1 MVVVAAEAD
10 VEVVELD
17 EYPWG
22 QLRAGDGE
30 GDFLERLSGASAPVA
45 EDPPAM
51 STCSS
56 TRRGDG
62 VGAATTGWGE
72 PMGPVVVLAW
82 ATDGGT
88 GGEIDVECG
97 DWK

>member
-1 MVVVAAEAD
+1 MVVVAD

-30 GDFLERLSGASAPVA
+30 GDFLERLSGASVVAPVA
-45 EDPPAM
+45 DPPAM

-56 TRRGDG
+56 TRRGEG
-62 VGAATTGWGE
+62 VGAATRCCGE
-72 PMGPVVVLAW
+72 PMEPVVVLAW
-82 ATDGGT
+82 ATDWT

>member
-1 MVVVAAEAD
+1 MVVVAD

-30 GDFLERLSGASAPVA
+30 GDFLERLSGASVAAPVA
-45 EDPPAM
+45 DPPAM

-62 VGAATTGWGE
+62 VGAATRCCGE
-72 PMGPVVVLAW
+72 PMEPVVVLAW
-82 ATDGGT
+82 ATDET

>member
-1 MVVVAAEAD
+1 MVVVAAAD

-30 GDFLERLSGASAPVA
+30 GDFLERLSGASVAPVA
-45 EDPPAM
+45 DPPAM

-56 TRRGDG
+56 TSRGDG
-62 VGAATTGWGE
+62 VGAATTGWGD
-72 PMGPVVVLAW
+72 PMEPVVVLAW
-82 ATDGGT
+82 TTDGT

>member
-1 MVVVAAEAD
+1 MVVVAD

-22 QLRAGDGE
+22 QFRAGDGE
-30 GDFLERLSGASAPVA
+30 GDFLERLRGASVVAAPVA
-45 EDPPAM
+45 DSPAM

-62 VGAATTGWGE
+62 VGAATTGCGE
-72 PMGPVVVLAW
+72 PMEPVVVLAW
-82 ATDGGT
+82 ATDGT